1 MTAYIE
7 LREVVMNFDANM
19 LMTMMSLL
27 NRKPENGAGANNLQA
42 LLPLLMSMTG
52 GRTAE
57 TASANAGGGNDMM
70 KMLPL
75 IMGLMSGN
83 RGVGGTDGQS
93 TYAASQPP
101 NGNAYEENRN
111 PSYTGGYGAEHTGAN
126 YAGTGAG
133 YAGAYA
139 QSRPDPYRNAAHPQ
153 NAPYNR
159 PFGDIGFAGNEVRG
173 FMEKLWRIR
182 RRI

>member
-1 MTAYIE
+1 
-7 LREVVMNFDANM
+7 MNFDANM

-42 LLPLLMSMTG
+42 VLPLLMSMMG
-52 GRTAE
+52 GKTAQ
-57 TASANAGGGNDMM
+57 TASADVQNGNDMM

-75 IMGLMSGN
+75 IMGLMNGN
-83 RGVGGTDGQS
+83 RGAGGTDGQS

-111 PSYTGGYGAEHTGAN
+111 PSYSGGYSTGYGDNRARGAEYAGSGCAGAN
-126 YAGTGAG
+126 SG
-133 YAGAYA
+133 YTGAYA